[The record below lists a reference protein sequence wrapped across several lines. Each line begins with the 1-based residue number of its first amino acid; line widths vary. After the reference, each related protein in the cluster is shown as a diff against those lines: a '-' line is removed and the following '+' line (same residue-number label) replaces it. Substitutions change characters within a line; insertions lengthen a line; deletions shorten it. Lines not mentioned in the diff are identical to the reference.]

1 MAQNGRMEGLQVVG
15 SARLSPRLT
24 EFVLASGALRGPSRV
39 RVLLPAGYAQS
50 PERRFP
56 VLYLMHGGFGR
67 ASDWTER
74 GDAEQITA
82 GAPLIVVMPGC
93 GNGGWCTDWH
103 NGGRGGP
110 PMWETFHIRQLIPW
124 VDASYRSIS
133 GRAGRAIAGTSTG
146 GFCAMS
152 YAARHPDL
160 FVWAGSFS
168 GALDIVHNGP
178 VVAVI
183 GAEAIADGG
192 GRQDVFGSRRANLIT
207 WRAANPCDLA
217 ANLRGLALYLAARS
231 GQPERGRRAD
241 VVEQQI
247 YEMNLAFRRRLLEL
261 DIAHVWHDRGPGRHS
276 WPHWQADL
284 RDSLPLM
291 LATFADPPATPA
303 AFSYTSAAPAYDVYG
318 WRVTRRPP
326 VADFS
331 TLDVTSPDRFAVTG
345 VGAADLVTPPAR
357 RPGSRHRVRI
367 RAGSLTRDEEAAA
380 DDQGRLRVRIPLGS
394 GHPARAAVT
403 IG

>member
-1 MAQNGRMEGLQVVG
+1 
-15 SARLSPRLT
+15 
-24 EFVLASGALRGPSRV
+24 
-39 RVLLPAGYAQS
+39 
-50 PERRFP
+50 

-74 GDAEQITA
+74 GDADRITA

-124 VDASYRSIS
+124 VDASYRTIP

-160 FVWAGSFS
+160 FAWAGSFS
-168 GALDIVHNGP
+168 GAVDIVHNGP
-178 VVAVI
+178 VAAVI

-217 ANLRGLALYLAARS
+217 GNLRGLALYLATRS

-241 VVEQQI
+241 FVEEQI
-247 YEMNLAFRRRLLEL
+247 YGMNLAFRRRLLEL
-261 DIAHVWHDRGPGRHS
+261 DIDHVWHDRGPGRHT

-291 LATFADPPATPA
+291 LATFACPPAAPS
-303 AFSYTSAAPAYDVYG
+303 AFSYTSAAQDYEVYG
-318 WRVTRRPP
+318 WRVTLRRP
-326 VADFS
+326 VTDFS
-331 TLDVTSPDRFAVTG
+331 TLDVTGAGGFAVTG
-345 VGAADLVTPPAR
+345 VGAADVVTPPAF

-367 RAGSLTRDEEAAA
+367 QAGESARDEEATA
-380 DDQGRLRVRIPLGS
+380 DDQGELRLKVPLG
-394 GHPARAAVT
+394 GDGPARSAVT
-403 IG
+403 IGGG